1 VLSVDRY
8 VSHRGVVFWINWSLA
23 VVAWSGIVSPT
34 FDERHLDRLEW
45 AAFGV
50 VAASVGCLVA
60 IDLAVKRLPLAI
72 SYGSFAVVSGLL
84 ALGWDSTW
92 SGIGGACVG
101 AASMFAIAW
110 LLSRF
115 RTGIGRGDVHL
126 APLLGLTIGWFDPW
140 SVLIAWFFALLAGGL
155 VSAVLL
161 GSRCVSRRSTIPYGP
176 FLVLGSAVA
185 VSLVS

>member
-1 VLSVDRY
+1 
-8 VSHRGVVFWINWSLA
+8 
-23 VVAWSGIVSPT
+23 
-34 FDERHLDRLEW
+34 
-45 AAFGV
+45 
-50 VAASVGCLVA
+50 
-60 IDLAVKRLPLAI
+60 
-72 SYGSFAVVSGLL
+72 
-84 ALGWDSTW
+84 
-92 SGIGGACVG
+92 
-101 AASMFAIAW
+101 MFAIAW

-161 GSRCVSRRSTIPYGP
+161 GSRRVSRRSTIPYGP